1 MRDWRDKTT
10 IVTSILCL
18 ALLTSCGGLSKMA
31 EDARF
36 IQWEVSPKVL
46 EMRNGDVEV
55 ELMVTFP
62 PKYFQ
67 AAAVVQITPVLK
79 YDGKEKIFDRSIRVQ
94 GEAVQANNEICSFA
108 NGGTFRTKSK
118 IRFEEKMRC
127 SELYIR
133 ATVSMRGQ
141 PIDLPEQKVAC
152 GVIAPFTNFTTANN
166 YFAGTEWLLLNKYC
180 NVALPPKAKA
190 KNIDYPSGYSVE
202 CYFLNDEMADNL
214 PFTIT
219 DKTNGKVIFE
229 GFAIDNHKKFV
240 GTWKKGENESVCG
253 TFTISNTNDGNF
265 SLKAKKTT
273 NPSFTV
279 QKINS
284 YITRCGYN
292 PVLIDFSHTEY
303 SGKGSLIVCNIE
315 GKNNWFESSIDKSKA
330 QQMIQD
336 VRGAFSGDIKGKITA
351 ENDGYTFNGMVVFD
365 DKSGG
370 FVTREGKRTYT
381 RGKYREVEISKNGS
395 NSHRVSFSYF
405 NISEM
410 LLKSNSDILKSVT
423 LKDDDFYKIKWW
435 TIDDYIKNA
444 NEVEVAYSNGD
455 SFIGTATYIN
465 GKVVPKSGVYTY
477 SNGDKFTGSVES
489 KSAGG
494 IFVNGT
500 TTFANNNQSVSG
512 NWLSKYQL
520 TASQLSEISKRENPS
535 SKRRYIEGIQKEG
548 QFFTYISNGDK
559 AFQEKKYDD
568 AERWYTLAI
577 NSIPTDMHLQ
587 EESLRNK
594 LERIKE
600 AKENIMYETVRTES
614 IRKGDD
620 KYVVE
625 YTRVGYRLIGYDD
638 KGRKKFEYE
647 NRQNGHIDLKTWNMV
662 IPTRGKMIKY
672 SYNSRGVLSSR
683 QYYNE
688 SQSYYLDERQRDD
701 GSFHCEGIYENA
713 GEYMDDI
720 LIDVGYDSGFWTVQY
735 PIYRNDPKTGEKK
748 QIATLCEKELKEWLL
763 DYLYKLD

>member
-1 MRDWRDKTT
+1 MKNVVIP
-10 IVTSILCL
+10 IVAIIL
-18 ALLTSCGGLSKMA
+18 AILTGCGGLSKMA

-36 IQWEVSPKVL
+36 IQWSVTPEIL
-46 EMRNGDVEV
+46 ETRNGDIEV
-55 ELMVTFP
+55 DLWVTFP

-67 AAAVVQITPVLK
+67 KAAEVVITPVLK
-79 YDGKEKIFDRSIRVQ
+79 YDGKEKSFDRSIGVQ
-94 GEAVQANNEICSFA
+94 GESVMGNGQICSFA
-108 NGGTFRTKSK
+108 NGGTYSTKSK
-118 IRFEEKMRC
+118 LRFEEKMRC
-127 SELYIR
+127 SELYIQ
-133 ATVSMRGQ
+133 ATASMRGH
-141 PIDLPEQKVAC
+141 PIDLPEQKVAY
-152 GVIAPFTNFTTANN
+152 GVIAPFTNYTTAEN
-166 YFAGTEWLLLNKYC
+166 YFAGTEWVLLNKYR
-180 NVALPPKAKA
+180 NAALPPKAKP
-190 KNIDYPSGYSVE
+190 KKIDYPGGYSVE
-202 CYFLNDEMADNL
+202 CYVLNDEIVDNQ

-219 DKTNGKVIFE
+219 DKSSGRVIFE
-229 GFAIDNHKKFV
+229 GCAIDNHKKFE

-253 TFTISNTNDGNF
+253 TFAITNTNDGEF

-279 QKINS
+279 QRINS
-284 YITRCGYN
+284 YITRCGNN
-292 PVLIDFSHTEY
+292 PVLIDFSRAEY
-303 SGKGSLIVCNIE
+303 SDKGSLIVCNIE

-336 VRGAFSGDIKGKITA
+336 VRGVFSSGIKGKITV

-370 FVTREGKRTYT
+370 FVAREGKRTYI

-395 NSHRVSFSYF
+395 NHRISFSYF

-410 LLKSNSDILKSVT
+410 LLKNNSEILKSVT
-423 LKDDDFYKIKWW
+423 LKNDDFYKIKWW
-435 TIDDYIKNA
+435 AIDDYIKNA

-455 SFIGTATYIN
+455 SFIGNATYIN
-465 GKVVPKSGVYTY
+465 GKVVPKNGVYTY
-477 SNGDKFTGSVES
+477 KNGDKFTGNVEN

-520 TASQLSEISKRENPS
+520 TASQLSEISKIGDPTA
-535 SKRRYIEGIQKEG
+535 KIRYIEGIQKEG

-577 NSIPTDMHLQ
+577 NSIPMDMHLQ

-594 LERIKE
+594 LERVKE
-600 AKENIMYETVRTES
+600 AKENIMYETIRTET
-614 IRKGDD
+614 IRKGND

-647 NRQNGHIDLKTWNMV
+647 NRQNGHIDLKTWNMM

-672 SYNSRGVLSSR
+672 SYSSRGVLSSR
-683 QYYNE
+683 KYYNE
-688 SQSYYLDERQRDD
+688 SQSYYLVENQRDD

-713 GEYMDDI
+713 GEFMDDI
-720 LIDVGYDSGFWTVQY
+720 LIDVGYDSGFWTVRY
-735 PIYRNDPKTGEKK
+735 PIYRNDPRTGEKR
-748 QIATLCEKELKEWLL
+748 QIATVSEKNLKEWML